1 MTTETRP
8 PGELVSG
15 SSNNVFALKKL
26 TEYHASFNGVQAG
39 LTQLLASLSG
49 ISANLFKDFEAEMN
63 KPAPEGWEKNPTIFK
78 QGGLLWQIANLTKDN
93 TPGGEKEFS
102 NYLTQIT
109 SEYQA
114 KNSSVNA
121 KNKVI
126 DGGSSNL
133 QNTVSSIAQSL
144 QGLVQSMGI
153 INSWTA
159 NLSRILQQ

>member
-39 LTQLLASLSG
+39 LTQMLASLSNV
-49 ISANLFKDFEAEMN
+49 SANLFKDFENDMN
-63 KPAPEGWEKNPTIFK
+63 TEAPDGWKTNKDLFK
-78 QGGLLWQIANLTKDN
+78 KGGLLWQIANLTKENCPRGPDR
-93 TPGGEKEFS
+93 FS
-102 NYLTQIT
+102 DYLTQIT